1 MSKEKINNSDKFKS
15 KSFNPFSRVSKTD
28 QVSPEKKNQTT
39 KKIKN
44 SGTMRD
50 STIEKL
56 LNGETT
62 DLFEEEDNTNKL
74 DPSPPKPDPLETAID
89 LED

>member
-1 MSKEKINNSDKFKS
+1 M
-15 KSFNPFSRVSKTD
+15 NPFNRVSKTE
-28 QVSPEKKNQTT
+28 QVSPEKKNSSV

-62 DLFEEEDNTNKL
+62 DLFEEEDNTDKR
-74 DPSPPKPDPLETAID
+74 DPSPPT
-89 LED
+89 

>member
-1 MSKEKINNSDKFKS
+1 M
-15 KSFNPFSRVSKTD
+15 NPFNRVSKTE
-28 QVSPEKKNQTT
+28 QVSPEKKNSSV

-62 DLFEEEDNTNKL
+62 DLFEEEDSTDKR
-74 DPSPPKPDPLETAID
+74 DPSPPT
-89 LED
+89 